1 MAKKRLIL
9 YSCLLALAAVFFY
22 SGRQIVAS
30 ISAKAH
36 FISYCISHH
45 NKAANHLKNK
55 HPLKSDVKIKVRYLG
70 AEHYYATQNSPII
83 ATAATINEQRTFTP
97 PVSFVYKYHR
107 YTAKLRGPPSV

>member
-22 SGRQIVAS
+22 SSQQVVAS

-36 FISYCISHH
+36 FISYHFSHH
-45 NKAANHLKNK
+45 NNHLKDK

-83 ATAATINEQRTFTP
+83 ASAATINEQCVFIPT
-97 PVSFVYKYHR
+97 VSFVYKYHH